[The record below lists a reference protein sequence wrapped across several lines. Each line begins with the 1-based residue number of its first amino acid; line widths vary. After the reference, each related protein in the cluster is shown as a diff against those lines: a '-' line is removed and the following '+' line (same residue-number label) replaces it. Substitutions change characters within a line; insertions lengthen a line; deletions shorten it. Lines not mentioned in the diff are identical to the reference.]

1 MNSGRPRGLAAMLTL
16 ALGAGTVAGAG
27 LLGSPAWADGILTGT
42 YTLDSTSIWTG
53 QQVTL
58 TQDAIEDSTPESVA
72 ERTVDWGDN
81 TPVETLAP
89 DAVKATH
96 KYAVNGSY
104 PVTVK
109 LTDADAGDG
118 TVTMT
123 NGTTPVQVATAGGA
137 FRFNVASNWTW
148 TGGGA
153 TAKLLLS
160 GMPAAATRVWVDWG
174 DGKTSLLARTH
185 TSTTHYY
192 PVGTY
197 AAKVTLENAQG
208 KTIAK
213 AAGSYTAKID
223 YTSPT
228 STLKVPSKPTKAA
241 SWKTIQGTAKDGQI
255 GMDSVGVQLWKW
267 TSTKDYYFN
276 FSTRKWVRYTP
287 GKTKIPK
294 AALSWRGVD
303 SKGVW
308 KLTVPGLSK
317 GYYLEVDHVAV
328 DRAGNDNGWKYKVQK
343 LTS

>member
-1 MNSGRPRGLAAMLTL
+1 MLTL

-27 LLGSPAWADGILTGT
+27 LLATPAWAEGTLTGT

-58 TQDAIEDSTPESVA
+58 TQTALEDSTPESVA
-72 ERTVDWGDN
+72 ERTVDWGDG
-81 TPVETLAP
+81 TVETLAA

-96 KYAVNGSY
+96 KYAATAAS

-109 LTDADAGDG
+109 LTDADAGEG
-118 TVTMT
+118 TATVT
-123 NGTTPVQVATAGGA
+123 NGATPVQVNPAGGT
-137 FRFNVASNWTW
+137 FKFNVSNNWTW
-148 TGGGA
+148 EDGGA

-160 GMPAAATRVWVDWG
+160 SVPANATRVWVDWG

-197 AAKVTLENAQG
+197 YAKVTLENAQG
-208 KTIAK
+208 KTTAK
-213 AAGSYTAKID
+213 SAGSYTAKVD
-223 YTSPT
+223 RSKP
-228 STLKVPSKPTKAA
+228 SATLKVPSKPTKAS

-267 TSTKDYYFN
+267 TSTKDYYYHF
-276 FSTRKWVRYTP
+276 TKKKWIKYTP
-287 GKTKIPK
+287 GKTKIPR
-294 AALSWRGVD
+294 AAVSWRGVD

-308 KLTVPGLSK
+308 KVGVAGLSK
-317 GYYLEVDHVAV
+317 GYYLEVDYVAV
-328 DRAGNDNGWKYKVQK
+328 DRAGNDNGWKYRVQK